1 MMIIFITKHFQVCF
15 DWRGCSGLLIV
26 ISILHIT
33 ELKPSMK
40 DLANQ
45 VIPTVCPMWRDIGLQ
60 LNLDISILNEIRANC
75 QGDVRECCTIM
86 FDKWLKQDTEAS
98 WCTVLSACRRVKDN
112 LSSGPDEPC
121 TKDHIK
127 VLTLL
132 ISTLPVFLTTL

>member
-1 MMIIFITKHFQVCF
+1 MTNQWQVCATF
-15 DWRGCSGLLIV
+15 VGCNGLFRVNVILLI
-26 ISILHIT
+26 T
-33 ELKPSMK
+33 ENVGLKPSMK

-98 WCTVLSACRRVKDN
+98 WRRVLDACRRVKDN

-127 VLTLL
+127 ALTKLL
-132 ISTLPVFLTTL
+132 ISTLPVLLATL

>member
-1 MMIIFITKHFQVCF
+1 M
-15 DWRGCSGLLIV
+15 R
-26 ISILHIT
+26 
-33 ELKPSMK
+33 

-45 VIPTVCPMWRDIGLQ
+45 VIPKVCPLWRDIGIQ
-60 LNLDISILNEIRANC
+60 LNLDISTLNEIRANC

-112 LSSGPDEPC
+112 LSSGPHEPY

-127 VLTLL
+127 ALDRLATSLPAFCATL
-132 ISTLPVFLTTL
+132 